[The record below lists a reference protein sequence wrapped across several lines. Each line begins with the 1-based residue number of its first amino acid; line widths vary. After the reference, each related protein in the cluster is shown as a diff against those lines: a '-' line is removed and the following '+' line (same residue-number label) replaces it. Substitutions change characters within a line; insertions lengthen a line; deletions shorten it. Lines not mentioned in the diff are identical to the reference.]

1 MPKMGKKWSF
11 YAHFGHDFLIRKYR
25 ENRDPC
31 QNGPKEAKRGK
42 IYIENGARY

>member
-25 ENRDPC
+25 EYAISGDF
-31 QNGPKEAKRGK
+31 GPKRPNFGET
-42 IYIENGARY
+42 YIENGD